1 MRAISSFSLEAGTST
16 FWCRARIALRIR
28 VSMSATGS
36 VNFIVLLLL
45 SHPFSPPQ
53 RRTSDGFLLST
64 TCHPQPLSFG
74 GQESRPADRLARRA
88 RILPGRLCNPG
99 YFATQRQPAEAQAAN
114 SKLAQERPRPSANLA
129 AVVPPGRKL
138 RLLFFFF
145 ACLLKLFFDL
155 RVLNSLRCSHA
166 IL

>member
-36 VNFIVLLLL
+36 VNFIALLLL

-64 TCHPQPLSFG
+64 ACHPQPHSFG
-74 GQESRPADRLARRA
+74 GQESRRAHQLARLA
-88 RILPGRLCNPG
+88 NP
-99 YFATQRQPAEAQAAN
+99 YQDDFAT
-114 SKLAQERPRPSANLA
+114 
-129 AVVPPGRKL
+129 PGI
-138 RLLFFFF
+138 
-145 ACLLKLFFDL
+145 
-155 RVLNSLRCSHA
+155 SP
-166 IL
+166 